1 MAASHQVGA
10 GDALLAA
17 TASQGLGV
25 RVTKFT
31 NDGHVRHA
39 TLIGLASWPEMI
51 TPDLPLT
58 DRSMPDRSVAEHF
71 DAADALAGWRERF
84 VLRDPA
90 IMYLDGN
97 SLGMTPLAT
106 IDAMR
111 RVIEEQWAGD
121 LIASWWE
128 HDWLDLPLT
137 VGNELAPLLGADEG
151 TVAVHDSTTVGIF
164 QLLNVA
170 LDLPAAGG
178 GPRPPVLA
186 FALSE
191 FPTDRYAAEGVA
203 RLRNG
208 AVRSGLDDL
217 DGVGVVIRS
226 MVDYRS
232 AEICDVAAETKRAND
247 AGAITVWD
255 LSHAV
260 GVLDLD
266 LPALG
271 VELAVG
277 CTYKFLNGGPG
288 APGFTYVAPH
298 LHHDMTQPIWGWFG
312 QTDQFAMDNAFDPRP
327 GIGRLLHGTP
337 GILGL
342 TAARSGIAT
351 TVEAGIGAIAA
362 KAQAITQ
369 YGIAI
374 ADALGLTVA
383 SPRDAARRGG
393 HLAVRHPDAVRIHR
407 ELQAR
412 GVIVDRRDPDI
423 LRIGMSPLTTRFVDV
438 YDALLHLADLAGIP
452 AEDGTTSS

>member
-1 MAASHQVGA
+1 MAS
-10 GDALLAA
+10 
-17 TASQGLGV
+17 
-25 RVTKFT
+25 
-31 NDGHVRHA
+31 
-39 TLIGLASWPEMI
+39 
-51 TPDLPLT
+51 PDRPLT
-58 DRSMPDRSVAEHF
+58 DHALSDSTAPDRSIAEQF
-71 DAADALAGWRERF
+71 DAADVLAEWRARF

-90 IMYLDGN
+90 LIYLDGN
-97 SLGMTPLAT
+97 SLGMTPIAT
-106 IDAMR
+106 VNAMH
-111 RVIEEQWAGD
+111 RVIDEQWAGD
-121 LIASWWE
+121 LITSWWQN
-128 HDWLDLPLT
+128 DWLDLPLT
-137 VGNELAPLLGADEG
+137 VGNELAPLLGAAEG

-170 LDLPAAGG
+170 LDLPAPGG
-178 GPRPPVLA
+178 GTRPPVLA
-186 FALSE
+186 FDPSE

-208 AVRSGLDDL
+208 VVRSGLDDL
-217 DGVGVVIRS
+217 NGVGVVIRS

-247 AGAITVWD
+247 AGTITVWD

-271 VELAVG
+271 VDLAVG

-298 LHHDMTQPIWGWFG
+298 LHDDVTQPIWGWFG
-312 QTDQFAMDNAFDPRP
+312 QTDQFAMDNAFNPRP

-351 TVEAGIGAIAA
+351 TVAAGIGTIAA

-369 YGIAI
+369 YGIAV
-374 ADALGLTVA
+374 ADALSLTVA
-383 SPRDAARRGG
+383 SPRDPLMRGG
-393 HLAVRHPDAVRIHR
+393 HVAIRHPDAARIHR
-407 ELQAR
+407 ELEVR
-412 GVIVDRRDPDI
+412 GVIVDKRDPDI
-423 LRIGMSPLTTRFVDV
+423 LRLGMSPLTTRFVDV
-438 YDALLHLADLAGIP
+438 HDALLQLAEIIEITAG
-452 AEDGTTSS
+452 DGTTHSRSGMLET